1 MRKITCVLL
10 FLTYFSRTLQA
21 SGLNDNHNSVS
32 ESRPHFFYHAL
43 PYGTQANYNPMNVII
58 NGGYGIL
65 QIPNSIDDEYGREIF
80 NYPYWEWGET
90 VWQTVGHP
98 IRTINEFGWKKF
110 ITTELFPLNFQME
123 GNQWVP
129 NYFLHLIGGGMHFR
143 ATEEWFRFHGFS
155 SPRLWSIGTMV
166 AYHALSEIAENR
178 GNEELTVDHLADL
191 LIFDPLGM
199 LLFTND
205 NVCRFFSE
213 KLNLAE
219 WSMQPAINFATG
231 NLENMGQ
238 FYVVKYPV
246 TGNKK
251 WNLMIHFGLHG
262 MAGFAHQWSE
272 GRSLSVAGG
281 FLVEDLVE
289 IEPGGGERTLQG
301 VLTWRAGIFYDL
313 NNSLLASLMVSNVA
327 ENRVRLNVYSGVL
340 RLGPISPGF
349 FVSGSKEWV
358 VGMYISF
365 IPIGGAWGR

>member
-1 MRKITCVLL
+1 LRKITYGLL
-10 FLTYFSRTLQA
+10 FLTYFSCTLQA
-21 SGLNDNHNSVS
+21 SGLNGNHGNSS
-32 ESRPHFFYHAL
+32 ESRPYYFYHAL
-43 PYGTQANYNPMNVII
+43 SYGTQAIYNPMNVII

-65 QIPNSIDDEYGREIF
+65 QIPQSISTMYGRKIF
-80 NYPYWEWGET
+80 DYPYQEWGRN

-98 IRTINEFGWKKF
+98 IGTINEFGWGRF
-110 ITTELFPLNFQME
+110 ITTELFPLTLNMQ

-129 NYFLHLIGGGMHFR
+129 NYFLHVIGGGLHFR
-143 ATEEWFRFHGFS
+143 ATEEWFHYHGFS
-155 SPRLWSIGTMV
+155 APRMWSIATMV
-166 AYHALSEIAENR
+166 LYHALSEVVENH
-178 GNEELTVDHLADL
+178 GEEDLTVDHLADL
-191 LIFDPLGM
+191 LIFDPVGM
-199 LLFTND
+199 VLFAND
-205 NVCRFFSE
+205 GVCRFFSE

-219 WSMQPAINFATG
+219 WSMQPAINFANG

-246 TGNKK
+246 TGSKK

-272 GRSLSVAGG
+272 GRSLSLTGG

-327 ENRVRLNVYSGVL
+327 ENRVRLNVYPGVL
-340 RLGPISPGF
+340 RLGPISPGL

-365 IPIGGAWGR
+365 MPIGGAWGW